1 MSKIAATLRI
11 PELVIPGEV
20 VEATLVLVAATPVTI
35 DWVQWKL
42 YGHARADQ
50 NAPCFAEASQRMVEA
65 TRLHGALTLPIRFVL
80 PRDAPPT
87 FNHPVAEIRY
97 ELRVDVSIPWAWDPH
112 WSWQIRVG
120 VPPFEGPIPQE
131 PVVVRSV
138 DGVELSLDR
147 QCFASGEVITGRIAW
162 PGSDAPKEAHVGVR
176 ERVVG
181 RAGRRFG
188 VTLILDR
195 DASGTPFSFQLPL
208 ELTPSFEREW
218 TSLKWEVYVAHAAPT
233 AFRDF
238 VQLTAPITIVSAARE
253 EDASPKFAP
262 IVGRA
267 RLRDAAARVG
277 HALGWR
283 TDEDSIDR
291 TVQHGFST
299 LEASVHW
306 DQRDRPYLVVAL
318 TMPSVMLGLT
328 TRARA
333 FLDRLDTSCVLS
345 HDLAFVGHEPEQVH
359 TFLTPILARAEQ
371 HGLFLTKASDACL
384 VFECIDARGDDSTL
398 SAFLRSI
405 EDLLALLPEAMQ
417 AIPPMREVSVDVEAM
432 RLFARELKGTFTSGD
447 CSVRGTLASG
457 HALHAHVIVPLADA
471 SPTHLEVRLEG
482 LVGSFAIA
490 RDGMF
495 MRGNA
500 GIRVFAESL
509 NPNVAIEA
517 EDGVGSAM
525 LSVPQRRVVVSPQ
538 VILSLAESLL
548 RASQVASG
556 NSIFR

>member
-11 PELVIPGEV
+11 QEPVIPGEV
-20 VEATLVLVAATPVTI
+20 VEATLVLVAVTPVKVDYVSWTLTGSANVGESWLDI
-35 DWVQWKL
+35 AQ
-42 YGHARADQ
+42 
-50 NAPCFAEASQRMVEA
+50 ASQRLMEA
-65 TRLHGALTLPIRFVL
+65 GRLHGTTTFPIRFAL
-80 PRDAPPT
+80 PRDVPPT
-87 FNHPVAEIRY
+87 FEYAGREIRY

-112 WSWQIRVG
+112 WSWRLRVG
-120 VPPFEGPIPQE
+120 VPRFEGTIPHE
-131 PVVVRSV
+131 PVVVRSN
-138 DGVELSLDR
+138 DGVELSLER
-147 QCFASGEVITGRIAW
+147 QCFVPGDVITGRIAW
-162 PGSDAPKEAHVGVR
+162 PSSDAPTEIHVGLR
-176 ERVVG
+176 G
-181 RAGRRFG
+181 QGRFG
-188 VTLILDR
+188 VSLTLDR
-195 DASGTPFSFQLPL
+195 DDPEGTLFRFQLPPD
-208 ELTPSFEREW
+208 LTPSFQTKW
-218 TSLKWEVYVAHAAPT
+218 SSLRWEFFVA
-233 AFRDF
+233 DDQID
-238 VQLTAPITIVSAARE
+238 VVLTAPITIVSAARE

-306 DQRDRPYLVVAL
+306 DQRDRPYLVAAL

-509 NPNVAIEA
+509 DPNVAIEA
-517 EDGVGSAM
+517 EGGVGSAM